1 MAYDRLERFQ
11 PGDIVVCLQESF
23 LAPWVKKGVEYPVLS
38 VRQNPYT
45 RCNCDG
51 IGDQHH
57 HTCNLVVRMH
67 PDNITIGGP
76 DGQEAVLNG
85 RDFKKKKV

>member
-38 VRQNPYT
+38 YRT
-45 RCNCDG
+45 RILAVTVMALAISTITHVIWLSGC
-51 IGDQHH
+51 IRTTSQSGDR
-57 HTCNLVVRMH
+57 TAKR
-67 PDNITIGGP
+67 PS
-76 DGQEAVLNG
+76 
-85 RDFKKKKV
+85 